1 MSTLAKKR
9 SIDFTN
15 GSIIKN
21 VLIFI
26 WPLLIHHFLQTAYT
40 SVGMMVVSQYS
51 PSGSIAMG
59 AMSASATMLSFMM
72 NIIAGLSAATGI
84 FVALKIGAHDEKEV
98 EKVIHTSA
106 VLSFIGGVVLMLIGL
121 ATIKPF
127 LSLTSVPDSMMS
139 EAIAYMVAYYLGFPV
154 MMVLNALA
162 ASLRASGDTYHTM
175 IFMSIA
181 GAANLLTTV
190 ILVLGFGLGAVAA
203 GIGVTVMQI
212 VGGSLIA
219 GYMMRLDGMC
229 HFSFKKLTLVKDTVK
244 GILYTGMPIGIQC
257 GITPIANMFVQGYV
271 NSFGD
276 IVITGAAAAN
286 EFASYINSITNAAAV
301 ALLTIVSQN
310 IGAKKYDRVKKSIIM
325 VILAVA
331 AIGLLLGLACYIFSD
346 TLLGLYISEDDAL
359 DPALVMEAAK
369 LKLLIYCVPYFLYGV
384 VECLSNSLNGMK
396 KTGASVT
403 VSMIC
408 LCGVKVVWTAVANAL
423 FPESVAAIYLS
434 SPVSWLLTVIVDAI
448 ILVVAFKKLSK
459 NNSLD
464 NKIFLKK

>member
-1 MSTLAKKR
+1 MFTTLGVR
-9 SIDFTN
+9 SYRLL
-15 GSIIKN
+15 SI
-21 VLIFI
+21 
-26 WPLLIHHFLQTAYT
+26 
-40 SVGMMVVSQYS
+40 
-51 PSGSIAMG
+51 
-59 AMSASATMLSFMM
+59 
-72 NIIAGLSAATGI
+72 
-84 FVALKIGAHDEKEV
+84 
-98 EKVIHTSA
+98 
-106 VLSFIGGVVLMLIGL
+106 
-121 ATIKPF
+121 
-127 LSLTSVPDSMMS
+127 
-139 EAIAYMVAYYLGFPV
+139 
-154 MMVLNALA
+154 
-162 ASLRASGDTYHTM
+162 
-175 IFMSIA
+175 
-181 GAANLLTTV
+181 LTTV

-286 EFASYINSITNAAAV
+286 EFANYINSITNAAAV

-310 IGAKKYDRVKKSIIM
+310 IGAKKYDRVKKAIIM
-325 VILAVA
+325 VILVVV

-396 KTGASVT
+396 KTGISVT

-408 LCGVKVVWTAVANAL
+408 LCGVKVVWTTVATAL
-423 FPESVAAIYLS
+423 FPESVGAIYLS
-434 SPVSWLLTVIVDAI
+434 SPVSWFITVVVDAI
-448 ILVVAFKKLSK
+448 ILVAAFKKFSK
-459 NNSLD
+459 NKPCN
-464 NKIFLKK
+464 NEVIAEN